1 MNFKNWL
8 CAALLGGASLSA
20 KADWACE
27 VVLCLANPQGP
38 TAVAE
43 CVPPIEKLW
52 SELAKG
58 HGFPFC
64 NMNSSGASGNSA
76 SYQWANSDYCP
87 PQYTFWG
94 GPEQSTLLCQMR
106 GAVTIRLDG
115 KPYNRT
121 WWNGNTAVT
130 ENLSPEAAGA
140 PGASTQFQHDY
151 AAWKVRLDT
160 EAAAQTSNSN

>member
-1 MNFKNWL
+1 MCKNWL
-8 CAALLGGASLSA
+8 CMALLSIASLSA
-20 KADWACE
+20 HADWACE

-64 NMNSSGASGNSA
+64 DMNTSGSSGNRA
-76 SYQWANSDYCP
+76 SYQWATGDYCP
-87 PQYTFWG
+87 PQYTYWG
-94 GPEQSTLLCQMR
+94 GAEGNTLLCQMR
-106 GAVTIRLDG
+106 GAVTITLDG

-121 WWNGNTAVT
+121 WWSGNATVT
-130 ENLSPEAAGA
+130 ENLSAEASDT
-140 PGASTQFQHDY
+140 PGASTQFQQDY
-151 AAWKVRLDT
+151 VLWKARED
-160 EAAAQTSNSN
+160 AAAAPTSNGN